1 MAAVFAGPVPIAVPV
16 APLIESPSQ
25 PHITSGSFLPSQPVF
40 QPSQA
45 ISRYRSPSGCV
56 RSIKK
61 MVPPPGPVEPT
72 LRGAS
77 VVVVLVVVVVVV
89 VVVDVVVVVGA
100 LVVVGADVV
109 VGVDVVVVA
118 TLVVVLGEVVGALV
132 VVVAAVKVSAHE
144 LGAAAAVS
152 PPINNNGA
160 TTIDNRPVDRRTQR
174 VMKTPT
180 RSVNRPITMRS
191 VDKPVSGKLHISIAN
206 MWTPKK
212 NHPPF
217 WMSC

>member
-1 MAAVFAGPVPIAVPV
+1 
-16 APLIESPSQ
+16 
-25 PHITSGSFLPSQPVF
+25 
-40 QPSQA
+40 
-45 ISRYRSPSGCV
+45 
-56 RSIKK
+56 

-72 LRGAS
+72 LSGATVV
-77 VVVVLVVVVVVV
+77 VVVVLVVVVVVD
-89 VVVDVVVVVGA
+89 DVVVVVGA
-100 LVVVGADVV
+100 TVVVGADVV

-180 RSVNRPITMRS
+180 TRVNRPITMRS
-191 VDKPVSGKLHISIAN
+191 VDKPVSGKLHISTAN
-206 MWTPKK
+206 MWTP
-212 NHPPF
+212 
-217 WMSC
+217 

>member
-1 MAAVFAGPVPIAVPV
+1 
-16 APLIESPSQ
+16 
-25 PHITSGSFLPSQPVF
+25 
-40 QPSQA
+40 
-45 ISRYRSPSGCV
+45 
-56 RSIKK
+56 

-72 LRGAS
+72 LSGATVV
-77 VVVVLVVVVVVV
+77 VVVVLVVVVVVD
-89 VVVDVVVVVGA
+89 DVVVVVGA
-100 LVVVGADVV
+100 TVVVGA
-109 VGVDVVVVA
+109 DVVVVA

-144 LGAAAAVS
+144 LGAATAVS